1 MFLQDFIKP
10 SIWLDEDS
18 SAPMTGTVSGE
29 GGLAPTPETD
39 PGTPAE
45 PTGQAWEPKREVAIV
60 TGASDS
66 DADYRK

>member
-1 MFLQDFIKP
+1 ML
-10 SIWLDEDS
+10 
-18 SAPMTGTVSGE
+18 GTVSGE

-39 PGTPAE
+39 PGTLAE
-45 PTGQAWEPKREVAIV
+45 PIGQAWEPKREVAVI